1 MRNFK
6 LLFQTFCLTA
16 TVLLYIPTAAKA
28 QDNDKEK
35 AQVIKFFTEY
45 LAGKENTFKSKV
57 KIELEDIELQ
67 QAIVWNAWVE
77 ANNQLDEEKL
87 IPLTPL
93 KEGKSGAWHL
103 PADLEPNAVLNYY
116 WGSKGEHLHPR
127 LRSP

>member
-45 LAGKENTFKSKV
+45 LAGKENTKK
-57 KIELEDIELQ
+57 
-67 QAIVWNAWVE
+67 
-77 ANNQLDEEKL
+77 
-87 IPLTPL
+87 P
-93 KEGKSGAWHL
+93 
-103 PADLEPNAVLNYY
+103 PAGGL
-116 WGSKGEHLHPR
+116 GRG
-127 LRSP
+127 